1 MSKLDDIREQLKR
14 PLMFI
19 PNEPISRDLL
29 LQISND
35 LAISVGTDPD
45 YFLEIFEDM
54 SGTGIPGSP
63 EEALRSI
70 MKVIGSYL
78 YGCVMKPDIVRY
90 VSFSIPESIFG
101 NQLVSSIIDFAILE
115 AQWPKG
121 TRVVMGSNPELNFE
135 DQRAYI
141 LKPDK
146 NVFLIPYYG
155 SALWKH
161 IDEKDRII
169 MFEDDDDDPMDEI
182 PF

>member
-14 PLMFI
+14 PLIFT

-29 LQISND
+29 IQISND
-35 LAISVGTDPD
+35 LAISVGMDPD
-45 YFLEIFEDM
+45 YFIELFEDM
-54 SGTGIPGSP
+54 SGSAIPGSP
-63 EEALRSI
+63 EEALRSV

-78 YGCVMKPDIVRY
+78 YGCAVKPDVIRY
-90 VSFSIPESIFG
+90 VSFCVPGSIFG
-101 NQLVSSIIDFAILE
+101 GQLQSSICDFAVLE
-115 AQWPKG
+115 AQWPRG
-121 TRVVMGSNPELNFE
+121 TRVVMGPNPELNFE

-161 IDEKDRII
+161 IDEKNKVI
-169 MFEDDDDDPMDEI
+169 MFEDDDDGMDEI